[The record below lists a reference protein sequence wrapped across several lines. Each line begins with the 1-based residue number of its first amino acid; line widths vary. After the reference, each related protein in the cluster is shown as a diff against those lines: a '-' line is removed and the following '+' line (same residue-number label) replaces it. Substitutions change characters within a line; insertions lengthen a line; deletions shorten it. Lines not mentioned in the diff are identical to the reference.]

1 MNDENADPTQKAVVL
16 VSGGL
21 DSCVTAAIARQ
32 RHSQL
37 LFLHVNYGQR
47 TETREKRAF
56 HDLADFWQVHDLLD
70 VVIDPLRRVGGSSLT
85 DPGIEVTEANLEA
98 VDIPSSYVP
107 FRNAHFLAAAASWAE
122 VTGAGRIYIGAVE
135 EDSSGYPDCR
145 PAFYD
150 AFNAVIELGTRPD
163 TAIVIETPIIELSK
177 RDIVLR
183 GIELEAPLH
192 LTWSC
197 YRNEESA
204 CGTCD
209 SCALR
214 LRGFQQAGVKDPLPY
229 EAQDQAPKRRI

>member
-1 MNDENADPTQKAVVL
+1 MAVDVVDPAGKAVVL

-32 RHSQL
+32 QHRDI

-47 TETREKRAF
+47 TEAREKKAF
-56 HDLADFWQVHDLLD
+56 HDLADFWQVRDRLD

-85 DPGIEVTEANLEA
+85 DPGIEVTEADLSA
-98 VDIPSSYVP
+98 VEIPSSYVP
-107 FRNAHFLAAAASWAE
+107 FRNAHLLAAATSWAE
-122 VTGAGRIYIGAVE
+122 AAGAGRIYIGAVE

-150 AFNAVIELGTRPD
+150 AFNTVIELGTRPE
-163 TAIVIETPIIELSK
+163 TGIRIVTPIIELSK
-177 RDIVLR
+177 RDIVRR
-183 GIELEAPLH
+183 GIELNAPFH

-214 LRGFQQAGVKDPLPY
+214 LRGFQQAGVEDPLPY
-229 EAQDQAPKRRI
+229 DSRPEYVGNDE